1 MRNIGI
7 FAHVDAG
14 KTTLSE
20 QLLVRSG
27 KLRAAGSVDRGTA
40 FTDDLPIERRR
51 GISIRAS
58 CVAFPWKGEEIRLID
73 TPGHTDFSAEIERSF
88 WALDA
93 AVLLIDAAKG
103 VEPQT
108 QALFSALRDQGL
120 PFLLFLNKLDRPG
133 ADCEKVIAQIEKRLT
148 RAVLPLWEREK
159 AAEVAASSDEALLE
173 RYLEGEEIPESVLTE
188 KLAVLVRSGEVTP
201 VLRGSA
207 LRGEGVDELLDAIV
221 DLLPG
226 PEKGEALCGVAF
238 STARDPRMGR
248 GLWVR
253 LFGGRLEARM
263 ALEIEAGEDPTTG
276 ETRRT
281 QRKITSLRSANGR
294 DADALESG
302 DVGIVFGLGD
312 LPIGYVFGDASLLP
326 RKVSPGLLREPL
338 ITAGVFPNKP
348 EELEALRLAC
358 AELSAEDPLLSAQY
372 LPELSQVQIRVMG
385 KVQLEILEETFR
397 TRFGLEVTFGEP
409 KIIYRETIREKA
421 RGFVAYTMPKPC
433 WAILEFELEPAERGS
448 GVSYSSA
455 VAARDILPRYQHQ
468 VADTIPRAL
477 SQGRLGWQATD
488 LKITLVGG
496 GHHLIH
502 THPLDF
508 IVATPMAIQDGLR
521 NGGSVLLEPILE
533 AKFYVPLELIGRVMS
548 DVLAMRGETV
558 STASDEESASL
569 TALIPASESL
579 DYPTA
584 FASFTS
590 GRGSMST
597 RLFGYRECPLELGE
611 TAPRRGVDPLDRAK
625 YILAA
630 RSALD
635 GNIFS

>member
-20 QLLVRSG
+20 QLLVHSG
-27 KLRAAGSVDRGTA
+27 KLRSAGSVDRGTA
-40 FTDDLPIERRR
+40 FTDDLPVERRR
-51 GISIRAS
+51 GISVRAS
-58 CVAFPWKGEEIRLID
+58 CVAFTWKNTEIRLID

-93 AVLLIDAAKG
+93 AILLVDAAKG

-108 QALFSALRDQGL
+108 QALFRALREQGL
-120 PFLLFLNKLDRPG
+120 PFLIFLNKMDRDG
-133 ADCEKVIAQIEKRLT
+133 VNLNRTLKEIENRLT
-148 RAVLPLWEREK
+148 DSALPLWDSEK
-159 AAEVAASSDEALLE
+159 MLETAVSSDDQLLE
-173 RYLEGEEIPESVLTE
+173 RYLDGEDISDAEIRNIISVLTSKE
-188 KLAVLVRSGEVTP
+188 QVYP
-201 VLRGSA
+201 VLYGSA
-207 LRGEGVDELLDAIV
+207 LHDEGIETLLNAIV
-221 DLLPG
+221 EFLPPPKSE
-226 PEKGEALCGVAF
+226 PELCGVAF
-238 STARDPRMGR
+238 STARDVRMGR

-253 LFGGRLEARM
+253 LFGGSLENRM
-263 ALEIEAGEDPTTG
+263 AIEIEEGIDPMTG
-276 ETRRT
+276 ETRKT
-281 QRKITSLRSANGR
+281 QRKITRLRGANGQDLESLRA
-294 DADALESG
+294 G

-312 LPIGYVFGDASLLP
+312 LPIGFVFGNAELLP

-338 ITAGVFPNKP
+338 ITASVFPKDKEKL
-348 EELEALRLAC
+348 EEMRTAC
-358 AELSAEDPLLSAQY
+358 AELSSEDPLLSAQY

-385 KVQLEILEETFR
+385 KVQLEILEEIFS
-397 TRFGLEVTFGEP
+397 TRFNLEVSFGDP

-433 WAILEFELEPAERGS
+433 WAILEFEIEPAERGS
-448 GVSYSSA
+448 GVSYSSI
-455 VAARDILPRYQHQ
+455 VAPRDILLRYQHQ
-468 VADTIPRAL
+468 VESAIPRAL

-508 IVATPMAIQDGLR
+508 VVATPMAIQDGLK

-533 AKFYVPLELIGRVMS
+533 CRFIVPLELVGRVMS
-548 DVLAMRGETV
+548 DVLTMRGEMV
-558 STASDEESASL
+558 STSSDEESASL
-569 TALIPASESL
+569 TALIPAATSL
-579 DYPTA
+579 DYPTS

-590 GRGSMST
+590 GRGSMNT
-597 RLFGYRECPLELGE
+597 RLFGYRECPAELGE
-611 TAPRRGVDPLDRAK
+611 TAPRRGVDPLDRSK

-635 GNIFS
+635 GNIY